1 MDIIR
6 SVFDIAEKFM
16 ENPEH
21 VLIDKSMLMS
31 LAHVMEEEGITKFP
45 NELNVEEIN
54 LEDEVKLELLASS
67 INYCY
72 WYGKSDIR
80 PNNASSSLMYEL
92 LEQVY
97 ENCPKI
103 LFNEKNVDRIFTFN
117 FAKSLSVNRFPL
129 IEERIKHLMET
140 TFVFD
145 RMAVDIIEEDGK
157 DAKFIVSLI
166 VEGLPGFASDIF
178 LKRASLFCMQ
188 LNRKFGWYKDTINE
202 LPVPAD
208 YQVPKM
214 LEFYGGIIYSEKL
227 SRLIMNEELIPK
239 GSLMECEIRAATII
253 ACKTISDWIGWTS
266 QEIDSWLWLRRKECD
281 RPFHLTIT
289 TDY

>member
-1 MDIIR
+1 
-6 SVFDIAEKFM
+6 
-16 ENPEH
+16 
-21 VLIDKSMLMS
+21 
-31 LAHVMEEEGITKFP
+31 
-45 NELNVEEIN
+45 
-54 LEDEVKLELLASS
+54 
-67 INYCY
+67 
-72 WYGKSDIR
+72 
-80 PNNASSSLMYEL
+80 
-92 LEQVY
+92 
-97 ENCPKI
+97 
-103 LFNEKNVDRIFTFN
+103 
-117 FAKSLSVNRFPL
+117 
-129 IEERIKHLMET
+129 MET

-266 QEIDSWLWLRRKECD
+266 QEIDSWLWLRIKEFD